1 MKITTKARMTY
12 AASSVF
18 YIITAVLSIAVAFL
32 LQRTADS
39 ALTGEVSQLMNA
51 LILLI
56 AVWPFRF
63 LAPYI
68 AARLRLGYVRE
79 MLLMAKESRLNFLF
93 NRRSKTPAKD
103 DGKELSFFTADADI
117 LDTSYFSHKARI
129 PLYVAEFSL
138 ALVAL
143 LWINWQLT
151 IAAIVVT
158 MLPLLSSGLFSKGLA
173 KRQKAYSD
181 AAAEYVEMVG
191 ECIEGKKEIVAYDK
205 QNIFTLRHKG
215 ENQKIENA
223 RLRSNVFQVLAGIT
237 SDGLGFLVQA
247 VILGLGSYFV
257 ITGDLTFG
265 YMIAVIQLMNN
276 LFRPVSKMVDAI
288 NGIRSAK
295 PIVEKA
301 KETAESERAKAPIA
315 DFTNTI
321 EIKGLGLKYDESE
334 YVVKDIDL
342 TFKKGMKYAILA
354 PSGYGKTSIA
364 RALAMEFAEFEGSIT
379 MDGNDIRT
387 LDTRD
392 YNSILRYVRQ
402 DPFLFSDTALNNLA
416 FFDGAPDPAMLSKVL
431 RLTRVDEFLADADA
445 LNRQIS
451 NTSGLSGG
459 QKQRIVLARALL
471 HNPKVLVLDEIT
483 SGVDLETACN
493 ILSDI
498 FKDKELTCISITH
511 ESDERFLGQF
521 DEIYRLTA

>member
-1 MKITTKARMTY
+1 MKTTAKSRMTY
-12 AASSVF
+12 LASSVF
-18 YIITAVLSIAVAFL
+18 YIITASLSIAVAFL

-39 ALTGEVSQLMNA
+39 ALTGEVSQLINA
-51 LILLI
+51 LLLLI
-56 AVWPFRF
+56 VVWPFRF

-79 MLLMAKESRLNFLF
+79 MLLIAKESRLHFLF
-93 NRRSKTPAKD
+93 SRRSKTPAKD
-103 DGKELSFFTADADI
+103 DSKELSFFTADADI

-129 PLYVAEFSL
+129 PLFVAEFSL
-138 ALVAL
+138 ALIAL

-151 IAAIVVT
+151 LAAIAVT

-181 AAAEYVEMVG
+181 AAADYVDMVG

-205 QNIFTLRHKG
+205 HHVFMRRHRD
-215 ENQKIENA
+215 ENHRIENA
-223 RLRSNVFQVLAGIT
+223 RLRSNIFQVLAGVT

-276 LFRPVSKMVDAI
+276 LFRPVSSMVEAI
-288 NGIRSAK
+288 NGIRAAK

-301 KETAESERAKAPIA
+301 KETAEPEHAKTRIT
-315 DFTNTI
+315 DFTDAI
-321 EIKGLGLKYDESE
+321 EIKGLGLKYDENE
-334 YVVKDIDL
+334 YVLKDLDL
-342 TFKKGMKYAILA
+342 TFKKGGKYAILA

-364 RALAMEFAEFEGSIT
+364 RALAMEFADFDGSIT
-379 MDGNDIRT
+379 MDGKDIRA
-387 LDTRD
+387 LDTHD
-392 YNSILRYVRQ
+392 YNKILRYVRQ

-416 FFDGAPDPAMLSKVL
+416 FFDGTPDPGMLSKVL
-431 RLTRVDEFLADADA
+431 RLTRVDEFLPDADA
-445 LNRQIS
+445 LERQVS

-498 FKDKELTCISITH
+498 FQDKDLTCVSITH
-511 ESDERFLGQF
+511 ENDERFLGQF
-521 DEIYRLTA
+521 DEIYRLAV